1 VHSASDRFKHGLA
14 AAYIVLNTKA
24 IYAAGGGIAVAA
36 VVIFFVLGAN
46 PSPSSPGVSP
56 STNNNSTATTRS
68 VLPPLVNVKDISVTK
83 VDNTHANVQ
92 VTFTV
97 KNTNNSTLVLETIHY
112 NVNVDGLHMTIG
124 DVGESA
130 QGFLDS
136 QGNLFPIVSGSTL
149 TAKDTQVV
157 ERTGAIASA
166 WDKMVAGT
174 AHYSIDGTYSYR
186 VTGATM
192 QTTAED
198 KDFKLTFP

>member
-1 VHSASDRFKHGLA
+1 M
-14 AAYIVLNTKA
+14 NTKA
-24 IYAAGGGIAVAA
+24 VYAAGGGIAVAA

-46 PSPSSPGVSP
+46 PSPSPSPSVSP
-56 STNNNSTATTRS
+56 SANNNNNSTTAS
-68 VLPPLVNVKDISVTK
+68 AGSILPPVVNVKNINVTR
-83 VDNTHANVQ
+83 VDNSHANIQ

-97 KNTNNSTLVLETIHY
+97 KNPNNSTLVLETIHY

-124 DVGESA
+124 DVGQSA

-157 ERTGAIASA
+157 ERTGAIANA
-166 WDKMVAGT
+166 WDKMVAGS

-198 KDFKLTFP
+198 RDFKLTFP